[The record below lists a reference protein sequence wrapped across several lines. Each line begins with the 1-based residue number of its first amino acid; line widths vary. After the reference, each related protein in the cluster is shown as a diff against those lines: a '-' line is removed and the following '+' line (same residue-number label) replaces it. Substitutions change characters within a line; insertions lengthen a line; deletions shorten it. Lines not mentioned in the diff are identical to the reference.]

1 MSNTTTTTEDLIGA
15 YVRLN
20 DEEDQELYVV
30 ESYNKGWYR
39 LELREDRRIFVKARR
54 ADFEVVDDEEMDE
67 IAAEDEAPEDEG
79 ESKMSGTL
87 AKYRPRYVPTVAASG
102 KKSLHTGDAVSLALE
117 YRDWEAVMAICADL
131 LELDL
136 AELQAKYAH
145 LNKGARRMNCG
156 NRIRAAYKKGDAK
169 VVEWVN
175 ANQPSAK

>member
-1 MSNTTTTTEDLIGA
+1 MSNVTTTTEDLIGA
-15 YVRLN
+15 YVRLVE
-20 DEEDQELYVV
+20 DEDDGVYVV
-30 ESYNKGWYR
+30 ESCNKGWYR
-39 LELREDRRIFVKARR
+39 LELREDRRIFVKARA
-54 ADFEVVDDEEMDE
+54 ADFALVDEEEMGE
-67 IAAEDEAPEDEG
+67 IAAEDEEPEEEG

-117 YRDWEAVMAICADL
+117 YRDWEEVMKICADL

-136 AELQAKYAH
+136 SELLMKYAH

-156 NRIRAAYKKGDAK
+156 NRIRAAYKKGEAK

-175 ANQPSAK
+175 ASQPAAK